1 MAGRLSFSIALNLL
15 TENFKKGASTVQNGL
30 RSMQMQVLTF
40 AAALGFSGVGL
51 TGFISKLIET
61 ARETGR
67 VTTALKNVSGSMAQ
81 YAANQ
86 KFVLSLAK
94 KYGVEVLALTGN
106 YAKFTAAASNAG
118 VAMSDQ
124 KKIFESVSRA
134 SVAFGLTADDTN
146 LTFLAITQMMS
157 KGKIS
162 SEELRR
168 QLGER
173 LPIAMAAMAKAAGVP
188 INKLDKLLQQGKL
201 MSNEVLPKF
210 ADALNKMIPDVNT
223 DNLET
228 SLNRMK
234 NAFTAMVKDTATQ
247 QAYKGLI
254 DNITK
259 LIETAASNVKTLL
272 IQLVSVL
279 TGVIF
284 GRFFKWFVSEIAIAE
299 RIAMLSAAKTAKAA
313 GATFDVVAWKA
324 SHASSTM
331 QTMFTRSI
339 TAIKTAFFSMLPAA
353 IVMGIG
359 YVISKMIAAR
369 DEAKRIRSIFDDY
382 QKESYSIGKPEEAD
396 RLNRLYAIV
405 KDTNNSYN
413 VRKNALI
420 NINGILQSSYSINKN
435 ALEINGDIN
444 SKISERVKLLKDAAA
459 VEFYQKKKLEAEGIL
474 NEISGRYGGLGN
486 LAFAANN
493 PDKGKSSLIDG
504 ISALFGGKKMS
515 TAYIDASI
523 VSQQQKVITD
533 TNKQL
538 DILEKSILA
547 ASPTA
552 TNINDDGDKKKTD
565 LQKAEEEYA
574 ESIKELTNQ
583 KKNEAITGKEYQEA
597 LDKLNEAS
605 FKKLSGL
612 LSPEQA
618 AKNKSYQ
625 QAKSGYNSSISAKIE
640 KEYFDS
646 LNELSGQYKIGA
658 INEQDYKDSKI
669 QLIEKTLK
677 EMASVESL
685 TEANFDFI
693 EDLKLAGRELK
704 KVKAPTLEK
713 RESFYDYKKSKA
725 DIAAE
730 ELDVA
735 KNNLD
740 KLKEAYKDIAKEM
753 EKELNSSMSNV
764 KTLEDALKI
773 ARVRQDVKDLGKEMN
788 ETLYGGVKDIAS
800 SADRVVSA
808 FSNLKSVFSDVDAS
822 GWEKIMAVWNAL
834 TSTVDSFLSILE
846 LIKTMTELI
855 NRLAIAKQAESDID
869 SAVAAKKVSNT
880 AVEIAADQAGVAISK
895 TTTASKVA
903 DATTEVSANTAVA
916 ATAAGKSV
924 AGIPFVGIALA
935 AAAIGG
941 IMALFSS
948 IPKFAGGGIVQG
960 GASSGDKILARVNSG
975 EMILNKMQQSSLFNL
990 LDRGINVKNSSG
1002 DVHFVIEGEKLVG
1015 VLNRYNKRQGRIR

>member
-15 TENFKKGASTVQNGL
+15 TENFKKGASSVQNGL

-51 TGFISKLIET
+51 IGFISKLIET

-118 VAMSDQ
+118 VTMSDQ

-210 ADALNKMIPDVNT
+210 ADALNEMIPNVNT
-223 DNLET
+223 DNVET
-228 SLNRMK
+228 SLNRLK
-234 NAFTAMVKDTATQ
+234 NAFTEMVKGTTIQ
-247 QAYKGLI
+247 QNYKSLI
-254 DNITK
+254 DSITK
-259 LIETAASNVKTLL
+259 IVESGAKNIKLIIGNL
-272 IQLVSVL
+272 IAVLVGAVL
-279 TGVIF
+279 GS
-284 GRFFKWFVSEIAIAE
+284 FFKWVVAQIAAAQRTAMIA
-299 RIAMLSAAKTAKAA
+299 ASKSAKAA
-313 GATFDVVAWKA
+313 GVAFDAAAWKA
-324 SHASSTM
+324 QSAGATM
-331 QTMFTRSI
+331 QAVFLKAT
-339 TAIKTAFFSMLPAA
+339 TAIKAAFISMLPTA
-353 IVMGIG
+353 IIMGIG
-359 YVISKMIAAR
+359 LIISKMIAAR
-369 DEAKRIRSIFDDY
+369 DEAKRIRSIFSEY
-382 QKESYSIGKPEEAD
+382 QKESSSIGKPEDAD
-396 RLNRLYAIV
+396 KLQRLYKIV
-405 KDTNNSYN
+405 TDTTNAYT
-413 VRKNALI
+413 VRKNALAQ
-420 NINGILQSSYSINKN
+420 INGILGSSYSINEKT
-435 ALEINGDIN
+435 LSINGDIN

-459 VEFYQKKKLEAEGIL
+459 VEFYQQQKLDAESKADAIISKYGSVEGL
-474 NEISGRYGGLGN
+474 NKASNAASSAKQGSLAGRIG
-486 LAFAANN
+486 F
-493 PDKGKSSLIDG
+493 
-504 ISALFGGKKMS
+504 LFGGS
-515 TAYIDASI
+515 GAINDAIQVDQYRKIWENAS
-523 VSQQQKVITD
+523 
-533 TNKQL
+533 KQL
-538 DILEKSILA
+538 ELFEKGLLA
-547 ASPTA
+547 S
-552 TNINDDGDKKKTD
+552 NDKSGTPDEDSGKKTD

-574 ESIKELTNQ
+574 DSIKELTNQ

-612 LSPEQA
+612 LTPEQA

-640 KEYFDS
+640 KGYWDS
-646 LNELSGQYKIGA
+646 LNELSNQYTIGA
-658 INEQDYKDSKI
+658 INERDYKDSKI

-677 EMASVESL
+677 EMSSVESL
-685 TEANFDFI
+685 TEANFAFI
-693 EDLKLAGRELK
+693 EDLKLAGKELK
-704 KVKAPTLEK
+704 KVEAPKLEK
-713 RESFYDYKKSKA
+713 RESFYDYKKNKA
-725 DIAAE
+725 EIAAE

-740 KLKEAYKDIAKEM
+740 KLKDAYKDIAKEM
-753 EKELNSSMSNV
+753 EQELNASMGNV

-773 ARVRQDVKDLGKEMN
+773 ARVRQDIKDLGEEMN

-822 GWEKIMAVWNAL
+822 GWERIMAVWNAL
-834 TSTVDSFLSILE
+834 TSTVDSFMTILD
-846 LIKTMTELI
+846 LIKNMTDLV
-855 NRLAIAKQAESDID
+855 NKLAVAKQAEAVID
-869 SAVAAKKVSNT
+869 TAVTGAKVANSATEAASSAAVAVAQVAESKVVTGAYSSEMAAKT
-880 AVEIAADQAGVAISK
+880 AAAYASIPFIGPAIATAQIASMQAIIAAA
-895 TTTASKVA
+895 
-903 DATTEVSANTAVA
+903 
-916 ATAAGKSV
+916 
-924 AGIPFVGIALA
+924 
-935 AAAIGG
+935 
-941 IMALFSS
+941 S
-948 IPKFAGGGIVQG
+948 IPKFANGGIVQG
-960 GASSGDKILARVNSG
+960 GPASGDQILARVNAG
-975 EMILNKMQQSSLFNL
+975 EMILNRTQQASLFSL
-990 LDRGINVKNSSG
+990 LDRGVNINNSGG
-1002 DVHFVIEGEKLVG
+1002 DVKFRIEGEALVG
-1015 VLNRYNKRQGRIR
+1015 VMNRYSRRQGRIR